1 MKNIPKIICGPI
13 IGTVTTSSVR
23 ILIEF
28 EEDCE
33 ISMILKNEQKS
44 YKLESRVLKNIPT
57 IFLFENLEKHTLY
70 NLSFEH
76 PVDYLNESLSKI
88 PVRFYTLG
96 KLNSKF
102 AIIYGNCIINEKN
115 YEDKF
120 SF

>member
-1 MKNIPKIICGPI
+1 MTPPEKRKTNVKKAQMTAGNEPMPRCQQA
-13 IGTVTTSSVR
+13 TVLTMTPNPV
-23 ILIEF
+23 
-28 EEDCE
+28 
-33 ISMILKNEQKS
+33 Q
-44 YKLESRVLKNIPT
+44 
-57 IFLFENLEKHTLY
+57 NLEKHTLY
-70 NLSFEH
+70 NLSIEH

-120 SF
+120 SLLKHLSENINNYDYVFHC